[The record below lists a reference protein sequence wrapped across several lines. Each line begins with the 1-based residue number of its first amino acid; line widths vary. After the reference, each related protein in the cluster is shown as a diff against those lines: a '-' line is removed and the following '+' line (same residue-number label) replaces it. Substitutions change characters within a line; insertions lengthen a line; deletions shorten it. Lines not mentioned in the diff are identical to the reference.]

1 MNPANE
7 TRAAERERE
16 LELIHGEID
25 GRLSDAERTELA
37 ALVAVDPEMRALRDD
52 LRHVVEQLED
62 LPELEPPGALRRAI
76 RGALPRQAPADTA
89 PASAPLAARLRRW
102 LSGGETLRLAGV
114 FAAGLAVGA
123 IIIAPDAGLGL
134 RELTGTMAAYD
145 AGRDDAVDRLTMDLS
160 VVAGS
165 VGLHDRGSMYVLEY
179 DLDTERPIEVVT
191 AYSGEEG
198 AFNGFAHIGDSNTRA
213 VAEGRRVWLTVDGH
227 RRYAIF
233 LSRPRTQEGEIEI
246 DFYAG
251 EELLHRGSLRV
262 PAMARAP

>member
-1 MNPANE
+1 MNAGSE
-7 TRAAERERE
+7 TPGVDRERG

-25 GRLSDAERTELA
+25 GRLTDAERAELA
-37 ALVAVDPEMRALRDD
+37 ALVAADPEARALRED
-52 LRHVVEQLED
+52 LGRVVEQLED

-76 RGALPRQAPADTA
+76 RGALPGSPAMG
-89 PASAPLAARLRRW
+89 PSAESPPPAARLRQW

-123 IIIAPDAGLGL
+123 VVLAPDAGLGL

-160 VVAGS
+160 GLAGS
-165 VGLHDRGSMYVLEY
+165 VGLHDRGSMYVIEY

-191 AYSGEEG
+191 AYNGDEG
-198 AFNGFAHIGDSNTRA
+198 AFNGFAHIGDSDTRA

-233 LSRPRTQEGEIEI
+233 LSRPRSQEGEIEI

-262 PAMARAP
+262 PAAARAP